1 MAGHFTP
8 WTSRFYLALVLLLLG
23 TLVFVGMVLTAT
35 SDASLQQEGVPASLV
50 YEEGSYSVVF
60 RSYHRFGPM
69 KEAYHNLNI
78 APHPETTLQ
87 QESYK
92 IDENGKMY
100 DHTVTLH
107 DDITG
112 ELWVSHISPLGD
124 VLVTTNHRTAEFSES
139 PIEGMPLRRAD
150 PTQEENAPTFKETL
164 LASGFK
170 VVGNDVL
177 DGDPTEV
184 LESFHPVGEV
194 VTPQE
199 GDYIVPVMYDL
210 DPVTLRIEYHLDA
223 ETGDFRKSDTYAV
236 DAEGKETLVE
246 SFQSILAFGRR

>member
-1 MAGHFTP
+1 MAGYFTP

-23 TLVFVGMVLTAT
+23 TLAFVGMVLTVT
-35 SDASLQQEGVPASLV
+35 SDASSQQEGVPASLV
-50 YEEGSYSVVF
+50 FEEGSYSVVF

-69 KEAYHNLNI
+69 KETYHKLNL

-92 IDENGKMY
+92 IDEKGYMY
-100 DHTVTLH
+100 DHNVTLH

-112 ELWVSHISPLGD
+112 ELWVSHTSPLGD
-124 VLVTTNHRTAEFSES
+124 VLVTTKHRTAEVTTS
-139 PIEGMPLRRAD
+139 PIEQAPLQRD
-150 PTQEENAPTFKETL
+150 GLIPGDTPTLKETL

-170 VVGNDVL
+170 VIRNDVL

-184 LESFHPVGEV
+184 LENFHPVGEAV
-194 VTPQE
+194 IPQE

-223 ETGDFRKSDTYAV
+223 TTGALRKVDTYAV
-236 DAEGKETLVE
+236 DAERKETLVQ
-246 SFQSILAFGRR
+246 SFESILPFGRR